1 MSSTHRRWYCAQSSA
16 ADTSSLLPTAS
27 ADAPR
32 RLLGSAL
39 RARQTY
45 SVGTDSKQR
54 GSDLLYT
61 TKIGCMVDLRQ
72 ADGIGLAGGTRHGHA
87 PETFPRHPGEHRD
100 APSRGAPPPEK
111 SGTAQRPPVDGHQSA
126 APSGTGDAPRSL
138 YRPSGG
144 THRAEGPSWDD
155 CLSSV
160 RALSGDA

>member
-1 MSSTHRRWYCAQSSA
+1 MSSTNRSWYCAKSSA
-16 ADTSSLLPTAS
+16 ADTSSLLPKAS

-32 RLLGSAL
+32 RLPGSAL
-39 RARQTY
+39 RALQTS
-45 SVGTDSKQR
+45 SVGTDSKKR
-54 GSDLLYT
+54 GSELLYT
-61 TKIGCMVDLRQ
+61 TKIGCIVDLRQ

-87 PETFPRHPGEHRD
+87 PETFPRHPGEHHD
-100 APSRGAPPPEK
+100 ATSRGAHPLEK
-111 SGTAQRPPVDGHQSA
+111 SRTAQRTPFDGHQSA